1 MDKQKKTLTFS
12 IEGKIITDVAREH
25 FYVRNDMA
33 KALDL
38 LCCGLKS
45 DKLNEYEQM
54 ALALRVLDGKA
65 EIRGTYPGDSYGIY
79 DLDEPDGRFRI
90 ADHINKL
97 VEKLETAETELR
109 DLQMQFNIVAEGL
122 YDTQKREANRMWFEL
137 DYDHRRPIFDD
148 VESVPLIPGLTSQL
162 DSFLERMRGPETTTE
177 DYGWLEPSGKFHEV
191 PFGEHQGW
199 AWQKALE
206 LGFSCDAF
214 DRGLGGDVLLEH
226 GWILLDNPG
235 MGLARPTASDTRP
248 MTKAQREF
256 LFDYYTERNRQD
268 LAKKYLEEGEV

>member
-1 MDKQKKTLTFS
+1 MAEHKSLTFS

-38 LCCGLKS
+38 LCAGLQS
-45 DKLNEYEQM
+45 DQLNEYERM

-65 EIRGTYPGDSYGIY
+65 EIRGTYPGDSYGLY
-79 DLDEPDGRFRI
+79 DLDEPDCRFSI
-90 ADHINKL
+90 ADHIGKL
-97 VEKLETAETELR
+97 AKKLETAESELH
-109 DLQMQFNIVAEGL
+109 DLQVKFSLVAEGL
-122 YDTQKREANRMWFEL
+122 SDTQKREANSAWFSL

-148 VESVPLIPGLTSQL
+148 VEPVPLIPGLTSQL
-162 DSFLERMRGPETTTE
+162 DSFLERMTGPETTTD

-199 AWQKALE
+199 AWKKALE
-206 LGFSCDAF
+206 LGFSGEAF

-226 GWILLDNPG
+226 GWVLLDNPG
-235 MGLARPTASDTRP
+235 LGLARPTSSDTRP
-248 MTKAQREF
+248 MTKAQREV
-256 LFDYYTERNRQD
+256 LFDYYTERNRPD
-268 LAKKYLEEGEV
+268 LAKKYLEDD

>member
-1 MDKQKKTLTFS
+1 MDEQKKTLTFS

-25 FYVRNDMA
+25 FYFRNDIA

-38 LCCGLKS
+38 LCAGLQS

-65 EIRGTYPGDSYGIY
+65 EIRGTYPGDSYGLY
-79 DLDEPDGRFRI
+79 DLDEPDSRFSI
-90 ADHINKL
+90 ADHIGKL
-97 VEKLETAETELR
+97 SEELETAKTELH
-109 DLQMQFNIVAEGL
+109 DLQVQFSIVAEKL
-122 YDTQKREANRMWFEL
+122 TDTQKREANRAWFEL

-191 PFGEHQGW
+191 PFGGHQGW
-199 AWQKALE
+199 SWKKALE
-206 LGFSCDAF
+206 LGFSGEAF

-226 GWILLDNPG
+226 GWVLLDNPS
-235 MGLARPTASDTRP
+235 MGIAKPTISDTRP

-256 LFDYYTERNRQD
+256 LFDYYTERD
-268 LAKKYLEEGEV
+268 HPELAKKYLEEA

>member
-1 MDKQKKTLTFS
+1 
-12 IEGKIITDVAREH
+12 
-25 FYVRNDMA
+25 MA